1 MAQQVG
7 NCSMTEKGKQ
17 SIKYQVHQLYK
28 NSGMDCIG
36 TSKHN
41 AKKEQSSKLEK
52 LVELKQLPK
61 DAINSHNIHK
71 DIGIYSIRTRNEY
84 QRIWKQ
90 VFTYAVENYQIR
102 EIKELKSQHINS
114 YLMAHQENE
123 KKTIRNL
130 IVAIQKLETALTK
143 CNTDRQYNFQSAL
156 EKHVKLS
163 KDKEFNYVDR
173 SYADVKALIKGIDN
187 DKYKLVAKLQNA
199 TGARISEVAHIE
211 KNQLD
216 GRKLTYNSKGG
227 KEMIKTLPVA
237 LANKLQSYLDKSKK
251 GIFAIDQ
258 NLYRTALKASAEK
271 TGQNYTGT
279 HGIRWSYAKR
289 FFNDKMDKLFEKA
302 YVKKLC
308 EKIKYS
314 VAYVREHIFTMKNQE
329 LTPLKENQL
338 NKILIQVSE
347 ALGHNRPDIT
357 KHYQGWGAYC

>member
-36 TSKHN
+36 KSKHN
-41 AKKEQSSKLEK
+41 AKKEQLSKLEK
-52 LVELKQLPK
+52 LIELEQLPK

-84 QRIWKQ
+84 QRVWQQ
-90 VFTYAVENYQIR
+90 VFTYAVENYQIK

-143 CNTDRQYNFQSAL
+143 TNTDRQYNFQATL
-156 EKHVKLS
+156 QKHVELS

-199 TGARISEVAHIE
+199 TGARVSEVAHIN

-216 GRKLTYNSKGG
+216 GRKLTYASKGG
-227 KEMIKTLPVA
+227 KKMEKMLPVA
-237 LANKLQSYLDKSKK
+237 LANKLQSYIDKSKK
-251 GIFAIDQ
+251 GMFAIDQ

-271 TGQNYTGT
+271 TGQEYTGS
-279 HGIRWSYAKR
+279 HGIRWTYAKR
-289 FFNDKMDKLFEKA
+289 FYNDKVNKLFQKA
-302 YVKKLC
+302 YVKALC
-308 EKIKYS
+308 EKIGKA
-314 VAYVREHIFTMKNQE
+314 VEYVREHILQMTHPK

-338 NKILIQVSE
+338 NKILVQVSE